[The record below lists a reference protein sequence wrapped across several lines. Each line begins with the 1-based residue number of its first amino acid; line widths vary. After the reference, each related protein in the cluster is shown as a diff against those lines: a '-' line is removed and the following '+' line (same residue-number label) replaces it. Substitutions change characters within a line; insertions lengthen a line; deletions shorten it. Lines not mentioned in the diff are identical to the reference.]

1 MCFHGDVF
9 FGNSNLRGLRGT
21 DWFLLHS
28 VSSAQGAGCLFFP
41 HPVSGQLS
49 NQLDDFS
56 SSLMW
61 LLSAQTHELPLTAML
76 LMFLCYLL
84 WGLLGVGGD
93 QAFFLHAAAKVWSGC
108 IEACCQT
115 AAVTWFPSLSQ
126 AVPGPCL
133 QSAAAQALTW
143 LSSGT
148 DAHRCPVLPLSA
160 MSIYTANTRSVSF
173 PSSWEIFI
181 ILLFLSSCS
190 STCPEWF
197 KIE

>member
-1 MCFHGDVF
+1 MLRTFRDLVLILMCFYGDVF

-41 HPVSGQLS
+41 HPISGQLS

-93 QAFFLHAAAKVWSGC
+93 QAFFCMQLPKCGVVALRL
-108 IEACCQT
+108 
-115 AAVTWFPSLSQ
+115 AVTLPQLLGFLLWARQYQGLVFSQ
-126 AVPGPCL
+126 L
-133 QSAAAQALTW
+133 Q
-143 LSSGT
+143 
-148 DAHRCPVLPLSA
+148 H
-160 MSIYTANTRSVSF
+160 
-173 PSSWEIFI
+173 
-181 ILLFLSSCS
+181 
-190 STCPEWF
+190 
-197 KIE
+197 KH